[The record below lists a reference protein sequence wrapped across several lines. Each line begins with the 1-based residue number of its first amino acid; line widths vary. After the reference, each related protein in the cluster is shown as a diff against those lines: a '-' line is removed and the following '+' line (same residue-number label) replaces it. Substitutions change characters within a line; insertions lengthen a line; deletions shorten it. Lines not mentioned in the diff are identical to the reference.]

1 MQNSAAHQLLHEL
14 QDASVDS
21 EFGVTLQRR
30 YADLAK
36 FLPKS
41 VEDMANAAFG
51 SNIPPLV
58 NEIIQISG
66 KKMPTP
72 LESPARYA
80 LMSRMQVQIE
90 KILSTPPLHPF
101 VIGTLPSGNFNGM
114 AIRVPKTTEEYL
126 IVLESGL
133 FNFLYRLGSVMNLVW
148 PSGDKHLSCNW
159 QAKTRGLESVL
170 SGNMIAMNSFE
181 RLVLKYLVTGRP
193 NGAFPIKT
201 NASISHSQLVA
212 ASELFVLAHE
222 YGHVMSGHLTNPTTK
237 LRSVGVKQ
245 LAEVQNS
252 WAEEFEADEKGFEFA
267 VRAGALDGISPAM
280 TCGGVAL
287 FFSSAEIITNSLS
300 LVLTGEI
307 MEVKSVTHPPCG
319 ERLNRIKQIA
329 KDKWGIEAC
338 QFASS
343 VQVILQ
349 AFGKAIVLSL
359 QQHHKA
365 HTKIA
370 PAWKRTE

>member
-201 NASISHSQLVA
+201 NAPL
-212 ASELFVLAHE
+212 
-222 YGHVMSGHLTNPTTK
+222 
-237 LRSVGVKQ
+237 
-245 LAEVQNS
+245 
-252 WAEEFEADEKGFEFA
+252 
-267 VRAGALDGISPAM
+267 
-280 TCGGVAL
+280 
-287 FFSSAEIITNSLS
+287 SA
-300 LVLTGEI
+300 
-307 MEVKSVTHPPCG
+307 
-319 ERLNRIKQIA
+319 R
-329 KDKWGIEAC
+329 
-338 QFASS
+338 
-343 VQVILQ
+343 
-349 AFGKAIVLSL
+349 
-359 QQHHKA
+359 
-365 HTKIA
+365 
-370 PAWKRTE
+370 